1 MANTQPIRNVVDNT
15 EHEEGKLTRTIE
27 NQTAKVPSV
36 AFLNLAFASMAISV
50 GIAAYTRKGEWA
62 NFVGLW
68 APAFM
73 LMGIYNKIV
82 KQQGSDQIHDNASL
96 RSVT

>member
-1 MANTQPIRNVVDNT
+1 MADAKAAVRNIMEN
-15 EHEEGKLTRTIE
+15 ESHKEGKLTGAIE

-36 AFLNLAFASMAISV
+36 VYLNLAFASMLGSIAIASS
-50 GIAAYTRKGEWA
+50 TRKPGWA

-73 LMGIYNKIV
+73 LMGIYNKLV
-82 KQQGSDQIHDNASL
+82 KQQGSD
-96 RSVT
+96 